1 MKLKKSLILLLALIL
16 ILPLTV
22 SASQQSG
29 QYYPPSN
36 SDYFQK
42 KFSWQLYSSFG
53 VKEIKFTQF
62 DLDGKEKGKV
72 NLKATENG
80 FNWVDFSC
88 KGNVSIEFLDEN
100 GGTVSFLTRGQARSY
115 LDDTSCDYK
124 SFVKTSNYDEKKKQ
138 YRDDTFG
145 RNKKNQKKSTNKRN

>member
-1 MKLKKSLILLLALIL
+1 MKLKKSLILLISLSF

-62 DLDGKEKGKV
+62 DIDGIEKGEI
-72 NLKATENG
+72 NLNATENG

-88 KGNVSIEFLDEN
+88 RGNVSIEFLNEN
-100 GGTVSFLTRGQARSY
+100 GDTVSVFTRGQARSY
-115 LDDTSCDYK
+115 LDDTSCNYK
-124 SFVKTSNYDEKKKQ
+124 SFVKVSNYDEKKQQ

-145 RNKKNQKKSTNKRN
+145 KKKKKNTKK